1 MTHSIQSPRK
11 QRRKTSV
18 ATYEFEAIGTPW
30 WLERLDGNEF
40 DEPTKRAL
48 RAYADEFDRRYSRFR
63 DDSLIAELA
72 ENGVVRRIPT
82 ELFRMLNFA
91 SALYNDTDGVFTP
104 LVGGA
109 LQRLGYG
116 KLQGTISAGTNLSS
130 KDSGLAWNKRSVRV
144 NKGVVLDFGGFGKG
158 WLIDEYAKILRRH
171 KVKEFIIN
179 GGGDLYVQASEPIS
193 FALEHPYNPT
203 LKIGDIRIQKGALAA
218 SSTVKRAWDHN
229 GQRQHHI
236 IDPATGKSSDSDVVA
251 SFVCAH
257 TALVADSLATV
268 LIIRPEL
275 RTKLETL
282 YNVETALIT
291 DDQLA

>member
-1 MTHSIQSPRK
+1 MAKASTL
-11 QRRKTSV
+11 
-18 ATYEFEAIGTPW
+18 YEFEAIGTHW
-30 WLERLDGNEF
+30 WLEKLDGGEF
-40 DEPTKRAL
+40 DEPTKQAL
-48 RAYADEFDRRYSRFR
+48 QTYTDEFECRYSRFR

-72 ENGVVRRIPT
+72 KKGVIRHIPA
-82 ELFRMLNFA
+82 EMFRMLNFA
-91 SALYNDTDGVFTP
+91 SRLYNDTDGAFSP
-104 LVGGA
+104 LVGGT
-109 LQRLGYG
+109 LQGLGYG
-116 KLQGTISAGTNLSS
+116 RLSGTTGSS
-130 KDSGLAWNKRSVRV
+130 TSLNSRDSGLSWNKRSIRV

-158 WLIDEYAKILRRH
+158 WLIDEYAKILCSH
-171 KVKEFIIN
+171 NVKEFIIN

-193 FALEHPYNPT
+193 FALEHPYDPT

-236 IDPATGKSSDSDVVA
+236 IDPTTGEPSKSEVVA

-275 RTKLETL
+275 RTKLEAL
-282 YNVETALIT
+282 YNVETVIIT
-291 DDQLA
+291 ADQLAV

>member
-1 MTHSIQSPRK
+1 M
-11 QRRKTSV
+11 
-18 ATYEFEAIGTPW
+18 ATYEFEAIGTHW
-30 WLERLDGNEF
+30 WHERLDGNEF

-48 RAYADEFDRRYSRFR
+48 QAYTDEFDRRYSRFR

-72 ENGVVRRIPT
+72 QNGVVRRIPT

-91 SALYNDTDGVFTP
+91 STLYNDTDGVFTP

-109 LQRLGYG
+109 LQGLGYG
-116 KLQGTISAGTNLSS
+116 KLQGAISAGDSLSS
-130 KDSGLAWNKRSVRV
+130 KDSGLAWNKRSVKV

-193 FALEHPYNPT
+193 FALEHPYNPM

-236 IDPATGKSSDSDVVA
+236 IDPTTGEPSGSDVVA

-275 RTKLETL
+275 RAKLETL
-282 YNVETALIT
+282 YNVETAIIT

>member
-18 ATYEFEAIGTPW
+18 ATYEFEAIGTHW

-48 RAYADEFDRRYSRFR
+48 QAYTDEFDRRYSRFR

-91 SALYNDTDGVFTP
+91 SKLYDETDGVFTP

-109 LQRLGYG
+109 LQGLGYG
-116 KLQGTISAGTNLSS
+116 KLQGTISAGDSLSS

-158 WLIDEYAKILRRH
+158 WLIDEYAKILY
-171 KVKEFIIN
+171 I
-179 GGGDLYVQASEPIS
+179 QASEPIS

-275 RTKLETL
+275 RAKLETL
-282 YNVETALIT
+282 YNVETAIIT